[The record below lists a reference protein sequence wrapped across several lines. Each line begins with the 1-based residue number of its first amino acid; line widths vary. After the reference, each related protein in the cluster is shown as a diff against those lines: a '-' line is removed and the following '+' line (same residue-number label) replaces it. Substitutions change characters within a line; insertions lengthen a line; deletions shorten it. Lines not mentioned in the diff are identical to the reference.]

1 MPTAAAKAPKDL
13 SVKDYYK
20 VAGPKLEKLRSPCPR
35 CGAGVHLAEHGN
47 RQSCGKCGYTKF
59 KK

>member
-1 MPTAAAKAPKDL
+1 M